1 MQAPTNKDSLV
12 KYHQRVFIR
21 LPWHKK
27 LRFKKAHAEL
37 KQALQ
42 GKISKSCTH
51 TKGHGGIKLAVAR
64 AHKAANSYSFCAR
77 FDVKSYYESMH
88 RPTLL
93 KLVQDSGTSP
103 QLLAAVK
110 DYLNQGPAKKSETGL
125 ICGGSLSP
133 LLAAL
138 YLRPLDTALDRL
150 ASNKKISY
158 CRYMDDFV
166 IFANS
171 RWYFKKA
178 VRKVQQVLKKLKLA
192 LHPKKRFIGRVK
204 KGFSF
209 LGYFIRP
216 NRRLRPSATSLERLK
231 VRSHRLYE
239 QKACKSRL
247 WDYITRWTRWL
258 WGALGGLVSTKGGIK
273 RYYYH
278 ILGQLRQERD
288 QTLIPSTVLHS

>member
-1 MQAPTNKDSLV
+1 MPISKTDSTSAKTAKRFFTTTPSSKRRLFKDSYKDL
-12 KYHQRVFIR
+12 
-21 LPWHKK
+21 HKAV
-27 LRFKKAHAEL
+27 R
-37 KQALQ
+37 QQ
-42 GKISKSCTH
+42 ISKSCTH

-64 AHKAANSYSFCAR
+64 AHKAVNCYSFCAR

-88 RPTLL
+88 KPTLL
-93 KLVQDSGTSP
+93 RLVQDSGASQQ
-103 QLLAAVK
+103 QLAMVI

-178 VRKVQQVLKKLKLA
+178 VRKVQQVLKQLKLA

-273 RYYYH
+273 RYYYY
-278 ILGQLRQERD
+278 ILGQLRHERD
-288 QTLIPSTVLHS
+288 QTQVPTTVLSA